1 MLVGSPVLYSPK
13 TVTGSY
19 VVCGRSREE
28 TDDSMGGLT
37 KRVYKDK
44 GRRVREPDAGRKH
57 LIQNDLVSVRV
68 SVCVYV

>member
-1 MLVGSPVLYSPK
+1 
-13 TVTGSY
+13 
-19 VVCGRSREE
+19 
-28 TDDSMGGLT
+28 MGGLT